1 MASAYPSA
9 VVCGSQTPPPSRD
22 FLQRIQSNVKDP
34 KLKELAKAVDDLPRF
49 WSHLVEVKP
58 VLSQVDD
65 EPLKKLKDWATAD
78 ECLLE
83 IPEGLPNILM
93 APLTVIIH
101 LVQYL
106 RFVLSLD
113 ADDSQE
119 DRHQRILHSICKGG
133 FQGLC
138 TGFLSAAAL
147 ACSGSERDI
156 WCNATVALRL
166 ATCVGAYVDLDRL
179 MHGSTG
185 SYTCVIIHW
194 EDSSGKDRVTD
205 VLKQHPG
212 VYTSVELDDRSI
224 TVTARLSEVSSL
236 RADLEAQNAKVT
248 KIPVNGR
255 YHSKT
260 HAGILQDL
268 LELCETEGS
277 LRFPI
282 IDTPLV
288 PLRNN
293 TTGGLITSAE
303 KLHELALKCVLTE
316 PADWLS
322 TMTETVSSFI
332 SQSEKAERPLILE
345 LGLVSCLPRSLTAS
359 ASLQVFSPPLT
370 STVSPKEEK
379 SSMTEE
385 GHYHYPEHSIAV
397 IGAAC
402 KFAGAEAMHQFWDL
416 IQSGGT
422 KIGDLPEGRIAI
434 SNSWRKVPQERPLR
448 GNFLSNADHF
458 DHGLFGVS
466 PREATYMDPQQRI
479 ALHVAYQ
486 AVESSEYFGN
496 SARDKNIGC
505 YVGVGGSDYDH
516 NVGSHAPTAF
526 SFTGTARAFV
536 SGRIS
541 HYFGWTGPSM
551 TIDTACS
558 SSAVAIHQ
566 ACKDIRMGECSMALA
581 GGVNI
586 ISCPNMQQ
594 NLAAARFLSP
604 TGPCRPFDASAD
616 GYCRGEGC
624 GFVMLKKLS
633 CAVADN
639 DDILGVIV
647 GSAVNHCDGNEAI
660 TVPTSH
666 SQVNLYRKALSL
678 AAMQP
683 KDITYVEAHGTGTP
697 RGDPVECRSIRQV
710 FGGST
715 LHFGSVKANIG
726 HAEAASGIAGLLK
739 VLLMIRNQRIP
750 PQANFT
756 TLNASIPPLES
767 DNMSIPTNDLE
778 WKATFRV
785 ACINNYGAA
794 GNNAAVIVCQPPT
807 KRPRPESSAGNN
819 DRPQLSR
826 YPFLISGQSER
837 SLKMYCTALS
847 RWLENTHAPLS
858 HIAFNVARRQNRTL
872 RHRIIFDAS
881 SRSDLNSILG
891 EKSRPHEQLSSP
903 SPKPKPVVLVFAG
916 QTGNIVYLHKA
927 AYEGS
932 SLLRSHIDQCD
943 GILRKLGY
951 SGLIPFLF
959 GQQPIEDVV
968 LLHCLFFSLQY
979 ACAAAWI
986 DAGLPVKRVIGH
998 SIGQFTAM
1006 CISGVTTLTD
1016 TLKLVAGRARLIQ
1029 QKWGKQRG
1037 CMLAVEVGRQGA
1049 LELVRSVQDHRI
1061 EIACFNGARNHVLVG
1076 TEGAIQTIEAKT
1088 SLKTRKLKTTHGFH
1102 SELVD
1107 SLLDDYMVL
1116 ARSITYATP
1125 NIPVETCSMGASWK
1139 EFTPEM
1145 VVRHSREAVYFFD
1158 AISRVDEE
1166 LGPCTWV
1173 EGGAGSR
1180 GIALVKCAL
1189 GTKSSSGH
1197 SFHRLQ
1203 LDSRE
1208 PLASL
1213 AETTLQMWNEGLDVQ
1228 FWLYH
1233 TIEKT
1238 TFDSYDVP
1246 GYQFE
1251 ETAYWLSCSDQ
1262 ARQSDS
1268 EREKIISDQEKP
1280 LVSLLRYED
1289 SRREQREWHF
1299 EINHSHPDFSRY
1311 LNGREVLG
1319 EALCPVSVFVELA
1332 TQAVAICG
1340 GHECSMASTRVQVL
1354 DLEIHNPLGRA
1365 PGVRVGLRLKHV
1377 GSCKRGFSIISEK
1390 DAQSICHATGTI
1402 SLQQERHGKSKMGS
1416 QWSAIQRVI
1425 GYSHIQNIL
1434 NDPSAI
1440 SMKGSLIYKILE
1452 KVAEYEPCYRGIKAM
1467 TIKDTAAVA
1476 QLEMPVIDRNNSE
1489 IAVCNLMD
1497 QFALIAEVQA
1507 LCRDDCK
1514 RDDVFI
1520 CSGVSELATF
1530 KCLQSETGPWTVYT
1544 RQTRRGSREL
1554 VCDTFVFDSTNKTLI
1569 AAILG
1574 ARFIRITISSLQG
1587 IVKRAGLN
1595 SPTSEPSVKKAEE
1608 LYQPAIESCRPS
1620 HDSDVSNTL
1629 PILSRLLH
1637 EITGIPP
1644 SEVSASTLLVEAGV
1658 DSLAATEL
1666 ENRVQEVFNLHRPV
1680 SLYERQFDVGT
1691 LCREIQT
1698 QRDDRLAR
1706 ASRTT
1711 TATRNT
1717 SSSLGRR
1724 TSSTESLSDDAEA
1737 RPFRESDAVLAQL
1750 SRMLSQSFNIT
1761 ESILPET
1768 ELRSLGLDSLVAV
1781 ELESDLEE
1789 AFGLKV
1795 DLMRLSPELTMGE
1808 LARLILASKPQTSRH
1823 MAPSIVDSGQMTEP
1837 ESQTYFG

>member
-1 MASAYPSA
+1 MALALPSII
-9 VVCGSQTPPPSRD
+9 VCGSQTPPPSREC
-22 FLQRIQSNVKDP
+22 LQRIRSNLKNP
-34 KLKELAKAVDDLPRF
+34 KLKELAKAVDDLPQF
-49 WSHLVEVKP
+49 WSRLVEIKP
-58 VLSQVDD
+58 VLSQVND
-65 EPLKKLKDWATAD
+65 EPLQKLKDWVGD
-78 ECLLE
+78 ECFLE
-83 IPEGLPNILM
+83 IPKDLPNILL
-93 APLTVIIH
+93 APLTVITH

-106 RFVLSLD
+106 RFVHSLD

-119 DRHQRILHSICKGG
+119 DRHRRILQSTCKGG

-147 ACSGSERDI
+147 ACSRTDRDI

-166 ATCVGAYVDLDRL
+166 ATCVGGYVDLDRL
-179 MHGSTG
+179 TFDSTDV
-185 SYTCVIIHW
+185 YVCMIIHW
-194 EDSSGKDRVTD
+194 EDNCGKDRVTE
-205 VLKQHPG
+205 VLKGYPG
-212 VYTSVELDDRSI
+212 VYTSVELDDRNI
-224 TVTARLSEVSSL
+224 TVTAKQSQVSSL
-236 RADLEAQNAKVT
+236 RADLAARNAKVT
-248 KIPVNGR
+248 NIPIHGR
-255 YHSKT
+255 YHSIT
-260 HAGILQDL
+260 HAEILQDL
-268 LELCETEGS
+268 LEICNNDES
-277 LRFPI
+277 LRFPVI
-282 IDTPLV
+282 NPPLV

-293 TTGGLITSAE
+293 TTGDPITSAE
-303 KLHELALKCVLTE
+303 KLHELALQSVLTK
-316 PADWLS
+316 PANWYS
-322 TMTETVSSFI
+322 TMTETISSLKL
-332 SQSEKAERPLILE
+332 QPEKNHRPLILE

-359 ASLQVFSPPLT
+359 ANLQVFSPPLT
-370 STVSPKEEK
+370 STVSPKEQKPSTNDE
-379 SSMTEE
+379 
-385 GHYHYPEHSIAV
+385 YCYDYPEHSIAV

-402 KFAGAEAMHQFWDL
+402 KFTGADSMQQFWEL
-416 IQSGGT
+416 IRTGGT
-422 KIGDLPEGRIAI
+422 MVDDLPEGRIAVDK
-434 SNSWRKVPQERPLR
+434 SLRKAPRGKPLS
-448 GNFLSNADHF
+448 GNFLSDAGHF

-479 ALHVAYQ
+479 ALRVAYQ
-486 AVESSEYFGN
+486 AVESSEYFG
-496 SARDKNIGC
+496 SDIKDKNIGC

-516 NVGSHAPTAF
+516 NVCSHAPTAF

-566 ACKDIRMGECSMALA
+566 ACKDIRMGECRMALA

-586 ISCPNMQQ
+586 ISCPNMQE

-647 GSAVNHCDGNEAI
+647 GSAANHCDGNDAI

-710 FGGST
+710 FGGSRPT

-726 HAEAASGIAGLLK
+726 HTEAASGIAGLLK

-756 TLNASIPPLES
+756 ALNASIPPLEP
-767 DNMSIPTNDLE
+767 DNLSVPINELE
-778 WKATFRV
+778 WKATFRA

-794 GNNAAVIVCQPPT
+794 GNNAAVIVCEP
-807 KRPRPESSAGNN
+807 PRPDSSAGNN
-819 DRPQLSR
+819 DRLSG
-826 YPFLISGQSER
+826 YPFLITGQSER

-847 RWLENTHAPLS
+847 HWLDNAHAPLS
-858 HIAFNVARRQNRTL
+858 DIAFNVARRQNRTL
-872 RHRIIFDAS
+872 RHRIAFAAS
-881 SRSDLNSILG
+881 SLSDLRSILG
-891 EKSRPHEQLSSP
+891 QKARPHEQLSSP
-903 SPKPKPVVLVFAG
+903 SSKPKPVVLVFAG
-916 QTGNIVYLHKA
+916 QTRNIVYLHKA

-932 SLLRSHIDQCD
+932 RLLRSHIDECD
-943 GILRKLGY
+943 GILRRMGHR
-951 SGLIPFLF
+951 GLIPFLF
-959 GQQPIEDVV
+959 DQQPIEDVV

-979 ACAAAWI
+979 ACAAAWLG
-986 DAGLPVKRVIGH
+986 AGLPVRRVIGH

-1006 CISGVTTLTD
+1006 CISGVTTLAD

-1029 QKWGKQRG
+1029 QKWGKERG
-1037 CMLAVEVGRQGA
+1037 CMLAVEVDRQGA
-1049 LELVRSVQDHRI
+1049 LEVARSVPDHKI

-1076 TEGAIQTIEAKT
+1076 TEVAINTLEGKT
-1088 SLKTRKLKTTHGFH
+1088 SCKTRRLKTTHGFH
-1102 SELVD
+1102 SAMVD
-1107 SLLDDYMVL
+1107 CLLDDYMAL
-1116 ARSITYATP
+1116 ARNISYATP
-1125 NIPVETCSMGASWK
+1125 NIPIETCSMGGSWK
-1139 EFTPEM
+1139 EFTPEL

-1158 AISRVDEE
+1158 AISRVNGE

-1189 GTKSSSGH
+1189 GIESSSGH

-1203 LDSRE
+1203 LDSSE

-1213 AETTLQMWNEGLDVQ
+1213 TETTMQMWNEGLDVQ

-1233 TIEKT
+1233 NTEKT
-1238 TFDSYDVP
+1238 TFASCDVP
-1246 GYQFE
+1246 GYQFD
-1251 ETAYWLSCSDQ
+1251 ETAFWLVYSDK
-1262 ARQSDS
+1262 AGQSDS
-1268 EREKIISDQEKP
+1268 EQERIFSDEHKP
-1280 LVSLLRYED
+1280 LVYLLKDEGFRGEA
-1289 SRREQREWHF
+1289 RKLHF
-1299 EINHSHPDFSRY
+1299 GVNHVHPDFSRY

-1319 EALCPVSVFVELA
+1319 EVLCPVSVFVELA
-1332 TQAVAICG
+1332 AKAAAISSGC
-1340 GHECSMASTRVQVL
+1340 ECSMAFAHVQVL
-1354 DLEIHNPLGRA
+1354 DLEIHNPLGHAR
-1365 PGVRVGLRLKHV
+1365 GVRVGLRLKHV
-1377 GSCKRGFSIISEK
+1377 GPCKWGFSIISEK

-1402 SLQQERHGKSKMGS
+1402 SLKQERHGKSEMGS
-1416 QWSAIQRVI
+1416 QWSVIQRVI
-1425 GYSHIQNIL
+1425 GYSHIQDII
-1434 NDPSAI
+1434 DDRSAI
-1440 SMKGSLIYKILE
+1440 SMKGSLIYKVLE
-1452 KVAEYEPCYRGIKAM
+1452 KVAEYKPCYMGIKAM

-1476 QLEMPVIDRNNSE
+1476 QLEMPTIGRNSSE
-1489 IAVCNLMD
+1489 IAVCDPLVMD
-1497 QFALIAEVQA
+1497 QVTLIAEVLA

-1520 CSGVSELATF
+1520 CSGLNELITFTSLKSEM
-1530 KCLQSETGPWTVYT
+1530 GPWTVYT
-1544 RQTRRGSREL
+1544 RQTLRGPREL
-1554 VCDTFVFDSTNKTLI
+1554 LSDTFVFDSTSKQLI
-1569 AAILG
+1569 VAILG
-1574 ARFIRITISSLQG
+1574 ARFVRITTSSLDG
-1587 IVKRAGLN
+1587 IVKKASLN
-1595 SPTSEPSVKKAEE
+1595 GQTSELSVEREAVYE
-1608 LYQPAIESCRPS
+1608 PATEACRPS
-1620 HDSDVSNTL
+1620 DDSEVSDID

-1637 EITGIPP
+1637 EITGISP
-1644 SEVSASTLLVEAGV
+1644 SQISASTLLVEAGV

-1666 ENRVQEVFNLHRPV
+1666 ENRIQEVFNLHRPI

-1724 TSSTESLSDDAEA
+1724 TSSTGSLSVNAEA
-1737 RPFRESDAVLAQL
+1737 RPISNSDAVLAQL
-1750 SRMLSQSFNIT
+1750 SRMLSESFNVR
-1761 ESILPET
+1761 ENILPGT

-1781 ELESDLEE
+1781 ELESDLQQ

-1795 DLMRLSPELTMGE
+1795 DLMQLSSELTMGG
-1808 LARLILASKPQTSRH
+1808 LARLILASKSQASRH
-1823 MAPSIVDSGQMTEP
+1823 MAPPMVDSGQMTEP
-1837 ESQTYFG
+1837 ESQTYLG